1 MGAITVAKA
10 PTARQNGILSKAM
23 VARNGIN
30 TIHTYLDTQ
39 LPFPYVHLITFIVN
53 VQNLTLAVKCGAAF
67 AVAMAQDNVEVMVG
81 QVIIV
86 LLVGT
91 VYQGLLS
98 ISYVVQDP
106 FGEDLLDLPLNYLA
120 RYV

>member
-1 MGAITVAKA
+1 M
-10 PTARQNGILSKAM
+10 
-23 VARNGIN
+23 
-30 TIHTYLDTQ
+30 DTQ

-67 AVAMAQDNVEVMVG
+67 AVAMAQNNIEVMIG

-106 FGEDLLDLPLNYLA
+106 FGEDLLHSPLNYFA
-120 RYV
+120 QYVTTMTTMEAIELTGQGLGCACRPAVF